1 MTKNESQDKTGK
13 EQSVKQFE
21 YVLRLFISGASS
33 NSVKAVNN
41 IKQIFE
47 GHIKN
52 NYILEVI
59 DVHQQQNLAEK
70 EQLIALPM
78 LIRKKP
84 LPERKLI
91 GDMSDTKKVLKGL
104 GLSV

>member
-1 MTKNESQDKTGK
+1 MIKNESQDNTGK
-13 EQSVKQFE
+13 GPAVKEFE
-21 YVLRLFISGASS
+21 YVLRLYISGAST

-41 IKQIFE
+41 IKQICE

-52 NYILEVI
+52 KYILEVI
-59 DVHQQQNLAEK
+59 DVHQQQKLAEK

-84 LPERKLI
+84 LPEKKLI

-104 GLSV
+104 GLPD